1 MCWCAPLPV
10 KPRAYSINPP
20 SLSNKIFLG
29 GIPHD
34 LNERKNKLYFSY
46 LSEIFYCFFSEG
58 ELATRLSQFGPV
70 RIEWPAENNRTR
82 RRTNHGMIFFE
93 NLFEL
98 YFVFVGK
105 SGYAYAIFD
114 KESSVHELLLACCQQ
129 PQRNSDGRCEYYLNL
144 NSQRSASKRK
154 SVCKSNIVIMCF
166 YSESL
171 SFLF

>member
-1 MCWCAPLPV
+1 MNVRLV
-10 KPRAYSINPP
+10 RASFVSPDI
-20 SLSNKIFLG
+20 
-29 GIPHD
+29 
-34 LNERKNKLYFSY
+34 R
-46 LSEIFYCFFSEG
+46 CFFVQG

-82 RRTNHGMIFFE
+82 RRTNHGKDLQRSSFFD
-93 NLFEL
+93 
-98 YFVFVGK
+98 FVSLRSSSGK

-154 SVCKSNIVIMCF
+154 SVRLRF
-166 YSESL
+166 L
-171 SFLF
+171 SCSMAIIFLFVFRFN